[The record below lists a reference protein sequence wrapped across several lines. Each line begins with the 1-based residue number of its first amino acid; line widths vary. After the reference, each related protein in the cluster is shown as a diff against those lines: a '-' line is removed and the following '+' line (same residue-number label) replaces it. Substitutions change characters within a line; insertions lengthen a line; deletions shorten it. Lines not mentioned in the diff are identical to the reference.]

1 MKGVFTVKNTYVY
14 PAIIS
19 MDDDGIS
26 VEFPDLPGCVSCAD
40 TTEEAAKNANEALR
54 LHLWGLEKDN
64 DNIPKPSDI
73 KDLRL
78 EKNQIP
84 LLVEVFM
91 PPVRERLNN
100 RFVKKTLS
108 LPAWLNA
115 EAEAKGINFSQ
126 ILQSAIKQHLDEAK
140 I

>member
-1 MKGVFTVKNTYVY
+1 MKDTYVY

-26 VEFPDLPGCVSCAD
+26 VEFPDLPGCLSCAD

-54 LHLWGLEKDN
+54 LHLWSLEKDN
-64 DNIPKPSDI
+64 DSIPEPTDI
-73 KDLRL
+73 RALRL
-78 EKNQIP
+78 DNNQIP

-115 EAEAKGINFSQ
+115 EAEAKGINFSH
-126 ILQSAIKQHLDEAK
+126 ILQASLKEHLGVAQ
-140 I
+140 

>member
-1 MKGVFTVKNTYVY
+1 MKNTYVY

>member
-1 MKGVFTVKNTYVY
+1 MKDTYVY
-14 PAIIS
+14 PAVIS

-26 VEFPDLPGCVSCAD
+26 VEFPDLPGCLSCAD

-54 LHLWGLEKDN
+54 LHLWGLEKGKN
-64 DNIPKPSDI
+64 NIPEPTNI
-73 KDLRL
+73 MALQL
-78 EKNQIP
+78 ENNQIP

-115 EAEAKGINFSQ
+115 EAEAKGVNFSQ
-126 ILQSAIKQHLDEAK
+126 ILQASLKEHLGVAQ
-140 I
+140 

>member
-1 MKGVFTVKNTYVY
+1 M
-14 PAIIS
+14 
-19 MDDDGIS
+19 
-26 VEFPDLPGCVSCAD
+26 
-40 TTEEAAKNANEALR
+40 
-54 LHLWGLEKDN
+54 EKDN
-64 DNIPKPSDI
+64 DDIPRPSDI

-78 EKNQIP
+78 DSNQIP

-115 EAEAKGINFSQ
+115 EAEAKGLNFSQ
-126 ILQSAIKQHLDEAK
+126 ILQSAIKQYLEKAQVE
-140 I
+140 

>member
-1 MKGVFTVKNTYVY
+1 MKNTYIY
-14 PAIIS
+14 PAVIS
-19 MDDDGIS
+19 FDDDGIS
-26 VEFPDLPGCVSCAD
+26 IEFPDLPGCVSCAD
-40 TTEEAAKNANEALR
+40 TTEEATKNANEALR

-64 DNIPKPSDI
+64 NNIPTPTDI
-73 KDLRL
+73 RELQL
-78 EKNQIP
+78 EGNQIP

-115 EAEAKGINFSQ
+115 EAEAKGLNFSQ
-126 ILQSAIKQHLDEAK
+126 ILQTSLKEYLRG
-140 I
+140 

>member
-1 MKGVFTVKNTYVY
+1 MKDTYIY

-19 MDDDGIS
+19 VDDDGIS
-26 VEFPDLPGCVSCAD
+26 VEFPDLPGCASCAD

-54 LHLWGLEKDN
+54 LHLWSMEKDN
-64 DNIPKPSDI
+64 NDMPIPADI
-73 KDLRL
+73 RDLQL
-78 EKNQIP
+78 ETNQIP

-115 EAEAKGINFSQ
+115 EAEAKGVNFSQ
-126 ILQSAIKQHLDEAK
+126 ILQAGIKEHLK
-140 I
+140 IAE